1 MAVGTVA
8 MLYRWA
14 GYCSVILPT
23 AVPHTGSLG
32 HRLLYGTNSPDSN
45 HSTPLADTVHTIFI
59 YHWSITKDGRRG
71 QRVAVQKMKQEVSQ

>member
-32 HRLLYGTNSPDSN
+32 HRLLYGTNSPDSG
-45 HSTPLADTVHTIFI
+45 HSTPLADTVHTIFTLSPPPAI
-59 YHWSITKDGRRG
+59 GLIRILLVTIILIIWF
-71 QRVAVQKMKQEVSQ
+71 